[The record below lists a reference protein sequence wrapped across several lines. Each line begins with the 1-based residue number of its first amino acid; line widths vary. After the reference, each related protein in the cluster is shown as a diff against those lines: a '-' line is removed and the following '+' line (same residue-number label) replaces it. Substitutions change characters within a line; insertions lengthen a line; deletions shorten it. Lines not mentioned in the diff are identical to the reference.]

1 MENIMYST
9 ILKSSILIIALLFSG
24 LILPNQA
31 EAHCD
36 SMDGPVV
43 LAAKEALE
51 TGNVNP
57 VLIWVNEEQE
67 DEIMQS
73 FRNTLDVRDE
83 NEQVREMADMYFFET
98 LVRLHRES
106 EGATYTGLKPA
117 DTDFG
122 PVIPAGDHALETGSL
137 KELRDLIVREFEANL
152 HTYFDEMMNAKE
164 FDKNDVKAGR
174 EFVHKYVEFMHYANP
189 VYKAVKADAAVDH
202 AHNH

>member
-1 MENIMYST
+1 MYST
-9 ILKSSILIIALLFSG
+9 IKSSLLITALLLTG
-24 LILPNQA
+24 LMLPKQA

-43 LAAKEALE
+43 LAAQEALE
-51 TGNVNP
+51 TGDVNL

-67 DEIMQS
+67 DQIRTS
-73 FRNTLDVRDE
+73 FQQTLDVRDE

-117 DTDFG
+117 GTDFG

-137 KELRDLIVREFEANL
+137 KELRDLIVREFEAGL
-152 HTYFDEMMNAKE
+152 HAYFDEMMEAKE
-164 FDKNDVKAGR
+164 FDANDVEAGR
-174 EFVHKYVEFMHYANP
+174 DFVHKYVEFMHYAAP
-189 VYKAVKADAAVDH
+189 VYSAVKAEGATEH
-202 AHNH
+202 AH

>member
-9 ILKSSILIIALLFSG
+9 IKSSLLITVLLLTS
-24 LILPNQA
+24 LILPKQA

-43 LAAKEALE
+43 LAAQEALE
-51 TGNVNP
+51 TGDVNL
-57 VLIWVNEEQE
+57 VLIWVNKEQE
-67 DEIMQS
+67 DQIRSS
-73 FRNTLDVRDE
+73 FQKALDVRDE

-117 DTDFG
+117 GTDFG

-137 KELRDLIVREFEANL
+137 KELRDLIVREFEAGL
-152 HTYFDEMMNAKE
+152 HAYFDEMMEAKE
-164 FDKNDVKAGR
+164 FDANDVEAGR
-174 EFVHKYVEFMHYANP
+174 DFVHKYVEFMHYAAP
-189 VYKAVKADAAVDH
+189 VYSAVKAEGAASHDH
-202 AHNH
+202 